1 MWLMSKR
8 QDSQTRPG
16 VGRRPGADSPGR
28 DELLDVAVALF
39 AERGIANTTV
49 SQIAAAG
56 RVTTA
61 MIHYWFNTREG
72 LLDAVVDERVAPVIR
87 YIWDPADPEPEEAL
101 ALIRGIVERLFVL
114 TEKTPW
120 LPSLWV
126 REIINEGG
134 LLRERA
140 LSHIPQAPNAAFRQ
154 NIARAQARGEINSDI
169 APEMLLIS
177 MLGLTMLPQAAGR
190 MPRHIKSEPA
200 TVDRERLQ
208 RHVKALVMHGVAGKL
223 RAGLAG
229 YVRDAETLPDRDAPQ
244 KPDLPKPHRKAAARS

>member
-1 MWLMSKR
+1 MNRR
-8 QDSQTRPG
+8 QDSQPTAG
-16 VGRRPGADSPGR
+16 AGRRRGADSPGR

-72 LLDAVVDERVAPVIR
+72 LLDAVVDERVAPVVR
-87 YIWDPADPEPEEAL
+87 YIWDPADPEHEEAL
-101 ALIRGIVERLFVL
+101 DLIRGIVERIFVL
-114 TEKTPW
+114 TEKMPW

-154 NIARAQARGEINSDI
+154 NIARAQARGEINPDI
-169 APEMLLIS
+169 APELLLIS
-177 MLGLTMLPQAAGR
+177 VLGLTMLPQAAGR

-200 TVDRERLQ
+200 PVDRERLQ
-208 RHVKALVMHGVAGKL
+208 QHVKALVMHGVAGVL
-223 RAGLAG
+223 RAGPVG
-229 YVRDAETLPDRDAPQ
+229 DVRHANTLPDGGTRQ

>member
-87 YIWDPADPEPEEAL
+87 YIWDPADPEHEEAL
-101 ALIRGIVERLFVL
+101 DLIRGIVERLFVL

-120 LPSLWV
+120 LPSLWL
-126 REIINEGG
+126 REIINAGG

-190 MPRHIKSEPA
+190 MPRHIKSGAA

-208 RHVKALVMHGVAGKL
+208 RHVKALVIHGVAGRV
-223 RAGLAG
+223 RAGQAG
-229 YVRDAETLPDRDAPQ
+229 YVPDAETLPDRGARQ